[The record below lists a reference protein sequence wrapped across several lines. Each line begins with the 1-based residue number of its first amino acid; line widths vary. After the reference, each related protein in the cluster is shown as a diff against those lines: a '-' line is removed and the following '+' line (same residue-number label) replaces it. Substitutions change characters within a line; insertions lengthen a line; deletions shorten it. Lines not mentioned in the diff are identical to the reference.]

1 MTGRNRAAQ
10 LAIVKQMS
18 RQEGIQGE
26 PSVSASDD
34 LNSCGR
40 ARLLGG
46 DTIKYPQAT
55 PTCESKHSCSA
66 HKHGGGSPSS
76 LILGP
81 GLSRVQGIFPANFPQ
96 EPPVLGGPLP
106 GPAGPGQKVI
116 LPLCSSQ
123 KEGFPRSMLGP
134 PISQRFS

>member
-1 MTGRNRAAQ
+1 M
-10 LAIVKQMS
+10 
-18 RQEGIQGE
+18 
-26 PSVSASDD
+26 
-34 LNSCGR
+34 
-40 ARLLGG
+40 LGG

-81 GLSRVQGIFPANFPQ
+81 GLSRVQGIFHANFPQ

-123 KEGFPRSMLGP
+123 KRGFLGVCLGP
-134 PISQRFS
+134 LVLRGSCRNQTRGKNRASLDQAQYQPPWQRSSITVAFCQPPFLPSAV